1 MGECPFCKAQI
12 DEEIL
17 LYGGTCPTCLIEIPG
32 EESATDPGVP
42 VEPTETTR
50 AILESH
56 GMSNQ
61 SAKVMGGVVAAV
73 ALLGIGVVWL
83 VFGGSDSTVH
93 TEEADTPSQVESTTG
108 VAEVRKEAEVAMV
121 DTTEQT
127 VETDLKEPEPLTE
140 SKSSEVSASSRKAG
154 SSSSGRQ
161 SATSKDSSVAKS
173 EEDSKPKTKQV
184 GSYIYRD
191 SQREAI
197 GQSGP
202 ASPQETQEAYKSIL
216 RSEGL
221 GCVQRVAEDG
231 EQPRGDL
238 IFQYTVK
245 TDGSVTGRG
254 VQASEGLQDQ
264 RLLNCFE
271 TALNLKVKKY
281 RPIEEQVSVS
291 LRFSY

>member
-32 EESATDPGVP
+32 EESATDPGGP
-42 VEPTETTR
+42 AEPTETTR

-56 GMSNQ
+56 GMSKQ
-61 SAKVMGGVVAAV
+61 TSPIMWGVVTAGL
-73 ALLGIGVVWL
+73 LLGVGGIWL
-83 VFGGSDSTVH
+83 VLGGSDSTVH
-93 TEEADTPSQVESTTG
+93 TEEADSPSQFESNEVLAQAPPVSDNVPVVEQTETG
-108 VAEVRKEAEVAMV
+108 V
-121 DTTEQT
+121 
-127 VETDLKEPEPLTE
+127 EPLEQATE
-140 SKSSEVSASSRKAG
+140 AKSMTTSAGTNQSNTRQSS
-154 SSSSGRQ
+154 SQSSSG
-161 SATSKDSSVAKS
+161 STNTASSEA
-173 EEDSKPKTKQV
+173 DSKPKTTQV
-184 GSYIYRD
+184 GSYIYQD
-191 SQREAI
+191 SRREAI

-202 ASPQETQEAYKSIL
+202 ASPQEIKEEYKSIL

-238 IFQYTVK
+238 EFQYTVK
-245 TDGSVTGRG
+245 TDGTVTGRQ
-254 VQASEGLQDQ
+254 VRTSEGLSDQ